1 MRTIHDQAYLDHRR
15 RWLKAAGFVRD
26 ARNIWSHPDGRAL
39 GEGVAMALTEEALAR
54 YLGLDAPIDS
64 HNEQGSEQDGSD
76 SLVC

>member
-1 MRTIHDQAYLDHRR
+1 MRTIHDQAYLDYRR

-39 GEGVAMALTEEALAR
+39 GEGVALALTEEALAR

-64 HNEQGSEQDGSD
+64 ANEDHPEQNDSD
-76 SLVC
+76 SAIS